1 MTPVSRNKAIFTVLF
16 VLIGFLAMK
25 VPFSQLV
32 GAENIR
38 FSLFD
43 FYGPIAGAF
52 IGSLW
57 GVATVVIMQL
67 INWAVNGFA
76 MDAGTM
82 IRFFPMLFAVL
93 YFARKSKLALLVP
106 VVAMISFWA
115 HPEGRL
121 AWYYALYW
129 LIPIAMHFFRDR
141 FLFARAL
148 GSTFTAHSVGGALWI
163 WTFNMKAA
171 IWIGLIPIVWQER
184 VLMAVGI
191 TVTYI
196 AFNYLVN
203 VIKAKTKWELTFLNL
218 HAKYILR

>member
-1 MTPVSRNKAIFTVLF
+1 MKTQTRNMGRFIILF
-16 VLIGFLAMK
+16 SLLGFLAMQI
-25 VPFSQLV
+25 PFSQLV

-82 IRFFPMLFAVL
+82 IRLFPMLFAVL

-106 VVAMISFWA
+106 VAAMIAFWS

-148 GSTFTAHSVGGALWI
+148 GATFTAHSVGGA
-163 WTFNMKAA
+163 F
-171 IWIGLIPIVWQER
+171 
-184 VLMAVGI
+184 
-191 TVTYI
+191 
-196 AFNYLVN
+196 
-203 VIKAKTKWELTFLNL
+203 
-218 HAKYILR
+218 

>member
-1 MTPVSRNKAIFTVLF
+1 MTQRTRHKLVFIILF
-16 VLIGFLAMK
+16 SLLGFLAMQ
-25 VPFSQLV
+25 VPFSKLV

-57 GVATVVIMQL
+57 GVSTVVIIQL

-106 VVAMISFWA
+106 VAAMIAFWA
-115 HPEGRL
+115 HPEGGR
-121 AWYYALYW
+121 
-129 LIPIAMHFFRDR
+129 
-141 FLFARAL
+141 
-148 GSTFTAHSVGGALWI
+148 GG
-163 WTFNMKAA
+163 
-171 IWIGLIPIVWQER
+171 
-184 VLMAVGI
+184 
-191 TVTYI
+191 
-196 AFNYLVN
+196 
-203 VIKAKTKWELTFLNL
+203 
-218 HAKYILR
+218 